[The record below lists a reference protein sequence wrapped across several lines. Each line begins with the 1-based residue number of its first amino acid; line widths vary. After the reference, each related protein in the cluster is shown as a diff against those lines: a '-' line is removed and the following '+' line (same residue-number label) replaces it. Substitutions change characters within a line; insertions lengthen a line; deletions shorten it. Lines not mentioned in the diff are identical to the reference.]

1 MKTDQKDVNSKILK
15 IRVKLIESCH
25 QMLND
30 VKNVEYG
37 ESYKD
42 KKTYRTLGQ
51 LKGGNCKFYLG
62 PKNV

>member
-1 MKTDQKDVNSKILK
+1 MKADQKDANSRILK

-42 KKTYRTLGQ
+42 KKTYKTLVQ
-51 LKGGNCKFYLG
+51 LKGGNCRFI
-62 PKNV
+62 

>member
-1 MKTDQKDVNSKILK
+1 
-15 IRVKLIESCH
+15 
-25 QMLND
+25 MLND

-51 LKGGNCKFYLG
+51 LKTGKCRVIKDRRIIKLM
-62 PKNV
+62 KLTWKKS

>member
-1 MKTDQKDVNSKILK
+1 
-15 IRVKLIESCH
+15 
-25 QMLND
+25 MLND

-51 LKGGNCKFYLG
+51 LKGGNCKIYLG